1 MGIDGKR
8 RLIKHNSGFAANL
21 SESLCLLRRH
31 LPLKR
36 ETTYQPAAHP
46 SANLRRLAAPP
57 PSRGRRLTTR
67 GSAAVGCLMTLQM
80 RSRLRPRSRA
90 SAITLP
96 FHLTLS
102 TPRSAG
108 PPKEGALMCSKGT
121 NLGPAQ
127 QSSAGLL
134 HFERWQYAMWLCS

>member
-57 PSRGRRLTTR
+57 PSRGRRLTIS
-67 GSAAVGCLMTLQM
+67 GSAADGILMTLSTK
-80 RSRLRPRSRA
+80 RAINATRGPFPGKGLPTGLGLADGKRRRL
-90 SAITLP
+90 
-96 FHLTLS
+96 
-102 TPRSAG
+102 
-108 PPKEGALMCSKGT
+108 
-121 NLGPAQ
+121 
-127 QSSAGLL
+127 
-134 HFERWQYAMWLCS
+134 